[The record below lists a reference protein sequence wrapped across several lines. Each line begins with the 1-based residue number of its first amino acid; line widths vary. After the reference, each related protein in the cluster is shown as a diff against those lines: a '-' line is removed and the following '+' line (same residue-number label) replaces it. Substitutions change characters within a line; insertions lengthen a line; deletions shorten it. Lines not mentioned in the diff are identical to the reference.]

1 MPTENTTSKRTVPTR
16 RPLAFS
22 RDPKLEALA
31 ETCTRFLSGHGRRSA
46 DELLATIPSGTAIDY
61 YGIGG
66 AVTELEQEVASLLG
80 KQAALF
86 FPTGTMAQQA
96 TLRVHADRRSSRSIA
111 FHPTC
116 HMETNEERGYER
128 LHGLFGVPVGPPEEP
143 LSSASLAQVHEPLA
157 ALLIEVPQRA
167 LGGTLPSWGELVAQV
182 AWARDRG
189 AAVHMDGA
197 RLWDAGP
204 YYKAK
209 HRKSLGD
216 VAGLFDTV
224 YVSFY
229 KGLGGIAGCCVAG
242 DTDVIEEL
250 SIWRTRHG
258 GRVYGMWPYAASAL
272 AALRLRLP
280 RMPRYYRHCVAIAD
294 AVRDLPGVEV
304 LPFPVQST
312 LMHVRFSVD
321 LETLRE
327 QVAEI
332 ARSEKVMTFGR
343 PWASVGPR
351 LQEFEFQVGDATL
364 ELSAEEIRDL
374 FARLTGASRGRKPA
388 RRKRP

>member
-1 MPTENTTSKRTVPTR
+1 
-16 RPLAFS
+16 
-22 RDPKLEALA
+22 
-31 ETCTRFLSGHGRRSA
+31 
-46 DELLATIPSGTAIDY
+46 
-61 YGIGG
+61 
-66 AVTELEQEVASLLG
+66 
-80 KQAALF
+80 
-86 FPTGTMAQQA
+86 
-96 TLRVHADRRSSRSIA
+96 
-111 FHPTC
+111 
-116 HMETNEERGYER
+116 
-128 LHGLFGVPVGPPEEP
+128 
-143 LSSASLAQVHEPLA
+143 
-157 ALLIEVPQRA
+157 
-167 LGGTLPSWGELVAQV
+167 
-182 AWARDRG
+182 
-189 AAVHMDGA
+189 MDGA
-197 RLWDAGP
+197 RLWDASP

-216 VAGLFDTV
+216 IAGLFDTV

-258 GRVYGMWPYAASAL
+258 GRGYGMWPYAASAL

-280 RMPRYYRHCVAIAD
+280 RMPAYYRHCVVIAD

-304 LPFPVQST
+304 LPYPVQST
-312 LMHVRFSVD
+312 LMHVRLSVD
-321 LETLRE
+321 LETLRAR
-327 QVAEI
+327 VAEI
-332 ARSEKVMTFGR
+332 ARSEKVMTFAR

-388 RRKRP
+388 RGKRT